1 MSLDFD
7 FKDMIERVGREE
19 FDRIT
24 TSPQTRGQ
32 ENMQWHPVTD
42 CLIWATMPLDLG
54 EITEKNVDEWTWRMS
69 LYQRLRGPYLKSKDG
84 AFRITRK
91 DIEQHIGMV
100 TNVITEPRS
109 KWLKKVL
116 KDYRCFHE
124 AKNFR
129 RDAVGNS
136 VQKSAW
142 ECCEDLHEKYMKA
155 A

>member
-7 FKDMIERVGREE
+7 FKDMIERVGRTEYN
-19 FDRIT
+19 RIT
-24 TSPQTRGQ
+24 TNPQTRGQ
-32 ENMQWHPVTD
+32 EDMQWHAVTD
-42 CLIWATMPLDLG
+42 CLIWASISLDLG
-54 EITEKNVDEWTWRMS
+54 TITEKNVDEWTWRIS

-91 DIEQHIGMV
+91 DIEDHIGMR
-100 TNVITEPRS
+100 TNVITEIRS

-116 KDYRCFHE
+116 NDFRYFHE

-129 RDAVGNS
+129 TGPDNKTVE
-136 VQKSAW
+136 KSAW
-142 ECCEDLHEKYMKA
+142 ECCEDLHEKYKHA